1 MANLVIV
8 ALPAEDDYVNK
19 ISSQKVPHMTLLFL
33 GDVMKVQNLSKIL
46 DFTSHAAGQSL
57 NRFGLEV
64 DRRGELGADRADV
77 LFFSKSKWS
86 GFETINEFRSYLLK
100 EPNIRTAY
108 DSIEQFSEWQ
118 PHLTLGYPDSP
129 AKPDD
134 RDYPGINY
142 VNFDR
147 IAVWFSEFAGIE
159 FTLQSHDWQM
169 DVAMDSVTPKD
180 RVENIL
186 EHFGVKG
193 MRWGVRR
200 KATVGPTEVIVSD
213 KRKKIKTSGGE
224 RRPASPDAVRAR
236 TIGQVGK
243 KSGLKALSDAELA
256 AYSKRLNLEQQV
268 KRLEYNEKN
277 AARRFVASLLGQS
290 GKNAVQNAAN
300 EAASKAVKRR
310 LAKGAV
316 AAAL

>member
-19 ISSQKVPHMTLLFL
+19 ISSQKIPHMTLLFL

-243 KSGLKALSDAELA
+243 KSGLKALSDAELS